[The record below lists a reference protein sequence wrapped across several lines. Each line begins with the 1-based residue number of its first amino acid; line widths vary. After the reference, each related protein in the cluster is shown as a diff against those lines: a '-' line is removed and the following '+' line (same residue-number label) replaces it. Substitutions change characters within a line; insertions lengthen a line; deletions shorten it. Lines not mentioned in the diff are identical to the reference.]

1 MNKQK
6 TDRYLTISEFSRISE
21 VKRKALIFYDNTG
34 VFSPKYTAHNGY
46 RYYSHDQIYVIAVI
60 NVLKELGMPLSE
72 IKEYTANITPENAI
86 SLLKEQ
92 EKNLNSKIEELQSI
106 QDMLGM
112 KLQKLQEGTVSGI
125 NTVQIQYF
133 EEIPVFISNSFSA
146 DRRCIPDDIWL
157 DFYTSCKQNHSR
169 RTLCHSLWKRRSG

>member
-1 MNKQK
+1 M
-6 TDRYLTISEFSRISE
+6 TIREFFTEI
-21 VKRKALIFYDNTG
+21 YC
-34 VFSPKYTAHNGY
+34 HNGY

-106 QDMLGM
+106 QD
-112 KLQKLQEGTVSGI
+112 I
-125 NTVQIQYF
+125 I
-133 EEIPVFISNSFSA
+133 
-146 DRRCIPDDIWL
+146 
-157 DFYTSCKQNHSR
+157 
-169 RTLCHSLWKRRSG
+169 LCGPQMYS